1 MPMKFPLAVVLA
13 VMILGAAGCALL
25 PPHPDRF
32 SFAATGDAPYNDREE
47 REFIAMIAQMGREP
61 LAFVVHVGDLKAGS
75 NSPCTDDLF
84 HKRREQLQASAHP
97 LVLTPGDNDWTDCR
111 RATNGK
117 MDPIERLAKMRQ
129 VFFAD
134 AFSLGRT
141 RMPLAVQDGCALR
154 DDTKCQCPG
163 IPENRMWTHRG
174 VVFVT
179 LHAVGSNDN
188 HGFDAANDEES
199 RCRQAAN
206 RQWLERAFRIAGGG
220 GMRGLAIFTQANPWV
235 ASKEKV
241 YDRLLAQLRE
251 GASTLARPVL
261 FVHGDTHTYRVDQ
274 PFRDPSGKVV
284 ANLTRLE
291 VFGSPRVGWVRV
303 SVDPNDA
310 SLWRIEP
317 VPPMG
322 SNGG

>member
-1 MPMKFPLAVVLA
+1 MPMKSSLVAVAFL
-13 VMILGAAGCALL
+13 LCAAGCALR

-47 REFIAMIAQMGREP
+47 REFVAMIADMGREP

-75 NSPCTDDLF
+75 NSPCTDELF
-84 HKRREQLQASAHP
+84 RQRREQLQACAHP

-141 RMPLAVQDGCALR
+141 RMPLAVQDDCVLR
-154 DDTKCQCPG
+154 DGTRCVCPG

-174 VVFVT
+174 VVFAT
-179 LHAVGSNDN
+179 IHAVGSNDN
-188 HGFDAANDEES
+188 LGFDAANDAES

-206 RQWLERAFRIAGGG
+206 RRWLERAFRLAGAS
-220 GMRGLAIFTQANPWV
+220 GMRGLALFTQADPWV
-235 ASKEKV
+235 KSKEKV
-241 YDRLLAQLRE
+241 YDRLLAQLGE
-251 GASTLARPVL
+251 GASKLARPVL
-261 FVHGDTHTYRVDQ
+261 FVHGDTHTYRVDR
-274 PFRDPSGKVV
+274 PFRDAAGAPI

-291 VFGSPRVGWVRV
+291 VFGSPMVGWVRV
-303 SVDPNDA
+303 TVDPNDA
-310 SLWRIEP
+310 SLWRFEP
-317 VPPMG
+317 VPEKGPDG
-322 SNGG
+322 R